1 MSRPRILYVLSSLAA
16 NDLGDE
22 IVSILSRLSRA
33 DFEPRVVA
41 LGGREDLMRRIM
53 ELKVATTSLGLTGPI
68 GAFRAVS
75 KLKRLVARDGADVL
89 HAYGSWGGAVAQL
102 ASPEGVHVVR
112 SVTHP
117 PNHEKDVRGRVL
129 RHLEKRA
136 RGLAGRTRFVVP
148 NEGSRGLAVR
158 AYGAQEDHVTVLPRS
173 IDVAD
178 VQDRVRRTSR
188 ADARSLMGISGDQ
201 AAVALLSD
209 FDSGARMDQV
219 LNGLVLAVKELP
231 SLRVFFVGSGRHE
244 GSTQWKAEELGLSE
258 NVAFLGRGTQ
268 SGPIWSAADL
278 AIDASPWSSW
288 SRPAL
293 LAIAAGVP
301 TVKRQEG
308 VGGWS
313 EELGESLP
321 MISGEPERFAAEL
334 ARLASDAAVRAEVVK
349 VGTGFVQ
356 TVDSAKVADALG
368 RLYKSLAN

>member
-1 MSRPRILYVLSSLAA
+1 MGRPRILYVLSSLAA

-33 DFEPRVVA
+33 DFDPRVVA
-41 LGGREDLMRRIM
+41 LGGRADLLRRFV
-53 ELKVATTSLGLTGPI
+53 ELKVATTSLGLAGPI
-68 GAFRAVS
+68 GALRAVS
-75 KLKRLVARDGADVL
+75 KLKRLVAKDGADVL

-102 ASPEGVHVVR
+102 ASPDGLPVVR

-117 PNHEKDVRGRVL
+117 PNRENDVRGRML
-129 RHLEKRA
+129 RHLERRA
-136 RGLAGRTRFVVP
+136 RGAAARTRFVVP

-158 AYGAQEDHVTVLPRS
+158 AYGASEDHVTILPRS

-188 ADARSLMGISGDQ
+188 DEARGLMGISDGQ
-201 AAVALLSD
+201 TAVVLLSD

-219 LNGLVLAVKELP
+219 LAGVLLTVRQAP
-231 SLRVFFVGSGRHE
+231 ALRFFFVGSGRHE
-244 GSTQWKAEELGLSE
+244 GSTQWKAEELGLARY
-258 NVAFLGRGTQ
+258 VAFLGRG
-268 SGPIWSAADL
+268 SEAGPIWAAADV
-278 AIDASPWSSW
+278 AIDASPWASW

-293 LAIAAGVP
+293 LALAAGVP

-321 MISGEPERFAAEL
+321 MISGEAERFAAEV
-334 ARLASDAAVRAEVVK
+334 ARLASDGDVRAEVRRL
-349 VGTGFVQ
+349 GAGFVRS
-356 TVDSAKVADALG
+356 VDSATVAESLG
-368 RLYKSLAN
+368 RLYESLAN

>member
-33 DFEPRVVA
+33 EFDPRVVA
-41 LGGREDLMRRIM
+41 LGGREDLLRRIV
-53 ELKVATTSLGLTGPI
+53 ELKVPTTSLGLAGPV
-68 GAFRAVS
+68 GVMRAVS
-75 KLKRLVARDGADVL
+75 KVKRLVEKDGADVL
-89 HAYGSWGGAVAQL
+89 HAFGSWGGAVAQL
-102 ASPEGVHVVR
+102 ASPEGVPVVR

-117 PNHEKDVRGRVL
+117 PNHEKDLRGRIL
-129 RHLEKRA
+129 RHLERRA
-136 RGLAGRTRFVVP
+136 RAAAPKTRFVVP

-158 AYGAQEDHVTVLPRS
+158 AYGASEDHVTILPRS

-188 ADARSLMGISGDQ
+188 EEARSIMGIASDQ
-201 AAVALLSD
+201 SAVAVLSD

-219 LNGLVLAVKELP
+219 LGGLLQAVEQTP
-231 SLRVFFVGSGRHE
+231 SLRFFFVGSGRHE
-244 GSTQWKAEELGLSE
+244 GSTQWKAEELGLGQS
-258 NVAFLGRGTQ
+258 VAFLGRGSE
-268 SGPIWSAADL
+268 SGPIWAAADF

-288 SRPAL
+288 SRSAL
-293 LAIAAGVP
+293 LALAAGVP

-321 MISGEPERFAAEL
+321 MISGEPDRFATEV
-334 ARLASDAAVRAEVVK
+334 ARLAADASVRAEVLR
-349 VGTGFVQ
+349 VGAGFVQ
-356 TVDSAKVADALG
+356 AVDSARVAESLG